1 MIDLDLSSLFLYSFA
16 LYFSPDSIYSFVSV
30 IDAYVPH
37 QFLSSYCGIPISN
50 LMNDALGSERA
61 DPR

>member
-37 QFLSSYCGIPISN
+37 QFLLAATFLFPI
-50 LMNDALGSERA
+50 L
-61 DPR
+61 